1 LRWLRGVSIT
11 LLLLAG
17 LLVVIGLREAR
28 SQPVERRLTL
38 GLAGWPTDA
47 PPLTIALLSDIHL
60 GNGAMDEERLS
71 QIVSEVNAARPD
83 LVLLAGDFMVGHDA
97 AGASQRA
104 VGLQAPLSRLTAPL
118 GVIAVLGN
126 HDHWTSPTAVRA
138 ALVRAGVTVLGN
150 EALRRGPI
158 AILGIDDAFSGQDDV
173 SATLASWR
181 RVGGIPLVL
190 THSPD
195 VVLKLPGDLPLV
207 MAGHTH
213 CGQVVLPWVG
223 PLLTRGP
230 KQQWRTLYD
239 PRYRCGVVRDRGR
252 VVLVTAGVGSGTIP
266 IRLGAPPD
274 WWSIRIEASPI
285 RSERQGS
292 AIGIAKP

>member
-104 VGLQAPLSRLTAPL
+104 VGLQAPLSRLAAPL

-274 WWSIRIEASPI
+274 WWLIRIEASPI